1 MDLID
6 QRHPARVLQ
15 FPLELVVQVCFP
27 SIIALVRVELEPGV
41 FAGDEQRHASLHV
54 DGAVIEGDA
63 EPADVRITRREEPL
77 AQVRQRAV
85 GTHDVKGVFR
95 EVVVHRFVAEL
106 FADQE
111 QLRLAMRW

>member
-1 MDLID
+1 MDLTD

-15 FPLELVVQVCFP
+15 FPLELVVQVCSP
-27 SIIALVRVELEPGV
+27 AIVILVRVHLEPSV

-63 EPADVRITRREEPL
+63 EPADVRITRRKEPL

-85 GTHDVKGVFR
+85 RAHDVEGVFR
-95 EVVVHRFVAEL
+95 EVVVHRFVAKL
-106 FADQE
+106 FAD
-111 QLRLAMRW
+111 